1 MKVVYENALLIMKNM
16 NLTQNQRRWA
26 IIVAWLHDVADH
38 KYDLDG
44 TIMNNVILFIEKIE
58 PTPNY
63 IIECIKA
70 VSFST
75 EKRMGYKHY
84 ENTLPPE
91 WVIVRNIASDADKME
106 ALGKMGVVRCIQYAQ
121 EQYEKKSEKNCIL
134 SNEEQIQYVWN
145 HSQEKILHLHKLY
158 IHTEFGKLLA
168 KPLHDYVVNWLQTQ
182 GISKNLLKIYK

>member
-1 MKVVYENALLIMKNM
+1 MDKLIVKLEHFVKRETSGRHPSHGYDHMKVVYENALLIMKNM

-121 EQYEKKSEKNCIL
+121 EQYEKKSEK
-134 SNEEQIQYVWN
+134 SNTFSSEY
-145 HSQEKILHLHKLY
+145 KIDINNPFSSLKKP
-158 IHTEFGKLLA
+158 GK
-168 KPLHDYVVNWLQTQ
+168 
-182 GISKNLLKIYK
+182 